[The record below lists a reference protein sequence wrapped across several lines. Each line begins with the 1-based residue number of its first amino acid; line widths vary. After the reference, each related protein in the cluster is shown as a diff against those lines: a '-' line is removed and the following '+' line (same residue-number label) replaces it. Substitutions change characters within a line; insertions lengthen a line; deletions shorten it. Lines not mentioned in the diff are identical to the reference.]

1 MASQLVDFGV
11 AGFGYATGE
20 DQDVAQTAG
29 DYVGDPERVV
39 RWGYHTFHRA
49 PDGVTATDLAA
60 LAGQDALDRL
70 GLAPNDVDLVVV
82 AASEVPDYHHWDTSA
97 AVARRL
103 KVEGTTQTMLLTE
116 GCACGVTGL
125 GYVAGQLA
133 LQPELRTVL
142 FIAVNRVSEFH
153 RNRMNVNNA
162 VHSDGAVAAVLKRGH
177 EGVKWLATD
186 QFVDPDLSDFFR
198 TEVGGAANP
207 LPFDG
212 WTAKDAPPGHARI
225 QAHFDKDPAKLRE
238 FVATLNQRI
247 TDTID
252 NALRRADL
260 TRDDLKHVIYIN
272 DSTDT
277 IEEVAEPFGVTV
289 EHTNAELSLSHGH
302 MGAADQLFCLGEHI
316 ERGDVKSGDV
326 VALCGISIGMRW
338 YCTLVRI

>member
-1 MASQLVDFGV
+1 MVSQLVEFGV

-20 DQDVAQTAG
+20 DRDVAKTAG
-29 DYVGDPERVV
+29 DYVSDPERVI

-49 PDGVTATDLAA
+49 PDGVTATDLATA
-60 LAGQDALDRL
+60 AGRDALDKL
-70 GLAPNDVDLVVV
+70 GMSANDLDLIVV

-97 AVARRL
+97 GVARQL
-103 KVEGTTQTMLLTE
+103 KVEGTIQTLLLNE

-125 GYVAGQLA
+125 GYVAGLMA
-133 LQPELRTVL
+133 VQPELRNVL

-162 VHSDGAVAAVLKRGH
+162 VHSDGAVAAVIKRGH
-177 EGVKWLATD
+177 ENVRWLSTE
-186 QFVDPDLSDFFR
+186 QFTDPDLSDFFR
-198 TEVGGAANP
+198 TDVGGAVTPVP
-207 LPFDG
+207 LDG

-225 QAHFDKDPAKLRE
+225 HEHFEKNPAKLRE

-247 TDTID
+247 TDSID
-252 NALRRADL
+252 NALKRADL

-272 DSTDT
+272 DSADT

-316 ERGDVKSGDV
+316 ERGDVQPGDV

-338 YCTLVRI
+338 YCTLVRV